1 MQQIFSKAELQKVQ
15 NHFCTLS
22 HLFAYCV
29 DMDGQRLT
37 EMSGDEQGIAY
48 IRRFLSDEDFYQVY
62 KRIADSTLEDIL
74 VEPTRYANLK
84 LAAVC
89 VTSQGSRTNCWLLC
103 AVIKDAAD
111 GQMPEAPV
119 EGITMDDLYHA
130 LDMLACV
137 ERKLVQNEIDV
148 QNARCESQKSKYS
161 ETEMSAALRRT
172 EAMTE
177 VVQYLESTE
186 SFEDATQKILKIV
199 GEYLEVS
206 AARLFQVEKN
216 EDYVDLISFYQAP
229 TPSRTV
235 GNKAKGIPRG
245 ILLGEDKPLI
255 LSANSLASAGMH
267 AEMLQYHIKAV
278 VVLPVY
284 VNKKPAMY
292 FCVIEHDK
300 SRVWRKDEIKF
311 ISDVVKVV
319 QSLLDKRIQNSS
331 LVGSYASLQEILD
344 NVGTCIYVKDSQTGK
359 ALFANKLFKQV
370 FAAEI
375 RDDQIDSFLE
385 LAKPIGIKDGYYE
398 ICHEKKDRWYDMYHV
413 LIRWIDMSQ
422 VHLYAL
428 YDVTD
433 KKVYQKKIEQQAYT
447 DFLTGLYNRMCC
459 ERDLARYIDLARQNS
474 QKGALLYLDLD
485 DFKHIND
492 GLGHQYG
499 DVLLQSISQGFV
511 QIKGIE
517 DTCYRMG
524 GDEFVIIVPPKSYHL
539 LDRIVSDIRMMFSR
553 PWMLKDAEYYCTMSM
568 GVCVY
573 PEDGDN
579 VADLIKKAD
588 IAMYEAKTTGKNRV
602 ARFSDKLSSV
612 SSRRLDMEKNMRD
625 ATVNACSEFAV
636 FFQPIMDVQ
645 KEGSPCVGAEALVRW
660 NSAALGFISPA
671 DFIPLAEYLGLITPI
686 GTYVLREACYACRRW
701 NKNGHPEYKVNVNL
715 SVVQLLQNDI
725 VDVIKRAL
733 TDSGLAPE
741 NLTLEVTESLAI
753 NDMERMQKILNAIR
767 ALGVRIALDDFGT
780 GYSSLKHIREIPLDV
795 IKVDQIFVKDLT
807 KDEYSQSFIKMVAEL
822 AAAIDVNVCVEG
834 IETREQF
841 EVLEGMKVQ
850 MVQGYF
856 FDKPLPQEAF
866 EEKYVKSDT
875 ISQSGRQN

>member
-1 MQQIFSKAELQKVQ
+1 MSVPAFMSKI
-15 NHFCTLS
+15 H
-22 HLFAYCV
+22 
-29 DMDGQRLT
+29 R
-37 EMSGDEQGIAY
+37 
-48 IRRFLSDEDFYQVY
+48 
-62 KRIADSTLEDIL
+62 
-74 VEPTRYANLK
+74 P
-84 LAAVC
+84 
-89 VTSQGSRTNCWLLC
+89 
-103 AVIKDAAD
+103 
-111 GQMPEAPV
+111 
-119 EGITMDDLYHA
+119 
-130 LDMLACV
+130 
-137 ERKLVQNEIDV
+137 
-148 QNARCESQKSKYS
+148 
-161 ETEMSAALRRT
+161 
-172 EAMTE
+172 
-177 VVQYLESTE
+177 
-186 SFEDATQKILKIV
+186 
-199 GEYLEVS
+199 
-206 AARLFQVEKN
+206 
-216 EDYVDLISFYQAP
+216 
-229 TPSRTV
+229 
-235 GNKAKGIPRG
+235 
-245 ILLGEDKPLI
+245 
-255 LSANSLASAGMH
+255 
-267 AEMLQYHIKAV
+267 
-278 VVLPVY
+278 
-284 VNKKPAMY
+284 
-292 FCVIEHDK
+292 
-300 SRVWRKDEIKF
+300 
-311 ISDVVKVV
+311 
-319 QSLLDKRIQNSS
+319 
-331 LVGSYASLQEILD
+331 
-344 NVGTCIYVKDSQTGK
+344 
-359 ALFANKLFKQV
+359 
-370 FAAEI
+370 
-375 RDDQIDSFLE
+375 
-385 LAKPIGIKDGYYE
+385 AKPIGIKDGYYE

-511 QIKGIE
+511 QIEGIE

-573 PEDGDN
+573 PKDGDN

-645 KEGSPCVGAEALVRW
+645 KEGSSCVGAEALVRW

-856 FDKPLPQEAF
+856 FDKPMPQEAF

>member
-1 MQQIFSKAELQKVQ
+1 
-15 NHFCTLS
+15 
-22 HLFAYCV
+22 
-29 DMDGQRLT
+29 
-37 EMSGDEQGIAY
+37 
-48 IRRFLSDEDFYQVY
+48 
-62 KRIADSTLEDIL
+62 
-74 VEPTRYANLK
+74 
-84 LAAVC
+84 
-89 VTSQGSRTNCWLLC
+89 
-103 AVIKDAAD
+103 
-111 GQMPEAPV
+111 
-119 EGITMDDLYHA
+119 
-130 LDMLACV
+130 
-137 ERKLVQNEIDV
+137 
-148 QNARCESQKSKYS
+148 
-161 ETEMSAALRRT
+161 
-172 EAMTE
+172 
-177 VVQYLESTE
+177 
-186 SFEDATQKILKIV
+186 
-199 GEYLEVS
+199 
-206 AARLFQVEKN
+206 
-216 EDYVDLISFYQAP
+216 
-229 TPSRTV
+229 
-235 GNKAKGIPRG
+235 
-245 ILLGEDKPLI
+245 
-255 LSANSLASAGMH
+255 
-267 AEMLQYHIKAV
+267 
-278 VVLPVY
+278 
-284 VNKKPAMY
+284 
-292 FCVIEHDK
+292 
-300 SRVWRKDEIKF
+300 
-311 ISDVVKVV
+311 
-319 QSLLDKRIQNSS
+319 
-331 LVGSYASLQEILD
+331 
-344 NVGTCIYVKDSQTGK
+344 
-359 ALFANKLFKQV
+359 
-370 FAAEI
+370 
-375 RDDQIDSFLE
+375 
-385 LAKPIGIKDGYYE
+385 
-398 ICHEKKDRWYDMYHV
+398 
-413 LIRWIDMSQ
+413 
-422 VHLYAL
+422 
-428 YDVTD
+428 
-433 KKVYQKKIEQQAYT
+433 
-447 DFLTGLYNRMCC
+447 
-459 ERDLARYIDLARQNS
+459 
-474 QKGALLYLDLD
+474 
-485 DFKHIND
+485 
-492 GLGHQYG
+492 
-499 DVLLQSISQGFV
+499 
-511 QIKGIE
+511 
-517 DTCYRMG
+517 MG

-573 PEDGDN
+573 PKDGDN

-701 NKNGHPEYKVNVNL
+701 NENGRPEYKVNVNL

-725 VDVIKRAL
+725 VDVVKRAL

-856 FDKPLPQEAF
+856 FDKPMPQEAF

-875 ISQSGRQN
+875 ISQ